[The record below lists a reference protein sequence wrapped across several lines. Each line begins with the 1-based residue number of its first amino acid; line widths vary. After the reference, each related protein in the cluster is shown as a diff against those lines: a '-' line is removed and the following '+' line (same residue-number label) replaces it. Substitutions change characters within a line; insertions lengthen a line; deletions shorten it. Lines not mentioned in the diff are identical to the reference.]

1 MPVSSNSGKQ
11 FIKSIVS
18 QFRNDEMLDIGVG
31 CGTYAKMFPDAE
43 WTGVEAWEPYVGE
56 YKLRDMYKNLIV
68 ADARTIHTW
77 PTDYYDVVF
86 AGDVLEHMPR
96 NDAEELVSR
105 LKRVTD
111 LLVIS
116 IPIGYHPQDDVGGNP
131 FERHV
136 TDNWT
141 DEAVREAFGEPTY
154 SKIEGEIG
162 VYIYDLSLPVIPR
175 TIHIVWVGD
184 EKKRPDN
191 CINTWREMNPAW
203 TVKVWGNKELE
214 EHPWRNKARMQT
226 MAQRQW
232 CGVADMMRYEILFD
246 EGGFCVDADSFCKR
260 PLEAWLFWKNLYAS
274 WENETVR
281 PGVIACGYIASA
293 PGHPVIGEVIKQIRE
308 DDDVEDKPAWYG
320 TGPRRLTN
328 VWNEMNPE
336 DGAIWPSHY
345 FIPDHFDGFTYEGD
359 GPVFATQEWGTTKS
373 LYDTLYRK
381 DRRLRIAV
389 YAISKNEEKFI
400 ERFCQSAKD
409 ADVIVLA
416 DTGSTD
422 RTAEIAK
429 ENGAQVH
436 SICITPWRFDHA
448 RNAALA
454 LVPRYIDVC
463 ISLDVDE
470 VMEPGWREEIER
482 VWNEN
487 TTRLRY
493 YFDWGAGIKFKYEK
507 IHARHGY
514 YWHHPCH
521 EYPVPDGRITE
532 VWADTDVLLVS
543 HHPDPTK
550 SRGQYLDLLTLS
562 VKEDPACPLN
572 AFYYARE
579 LTFHSRWADAIAAL
593 NNYLKLPGATWH
605 NERCYAYR
613 LLGKCY
619 EELGNTWE
627 AEANYHRACAEAPNT
642 REPWCNMAMLFYRQ
656 SRWLECYTAAMRALS
671 IKDKQLVYTCDP
683 EVWGPMPHDLAALAA
698 WHLGYKDMAVEQ
710 GRIALDMEPTNA
722 RLKGNL
728 DYYLGLKNQEAA

>member
-18 QFRNDEMLDIGVG
+18 QFLRDKMLDIGVG
-31 CGTYAKMFPDAE
+31 CGTYADMFPDAE
-43 WTGVEAWEPYVGE
+43 WTGVEAWEPYVE
-56 YKLRDMYKNLIV
+56 EFKLLDKYQRLIV
-68 ADARTIHTW
+68 ADARELSSWSEEHF
-77 PTDYYDVVF
+77 DVAF
-86 AGDVLEHMPR
+86 AGDVLEHMAR
-96 NDAEELVSR
+96 DEAVSLVEK
-105 LKRVTD
+105 LKQISDV
-111 LLVIS
+111 LVIS
-116 IPIGYHPQDDVGGNP
+116 IPIGYHPQGEVGGNP

-141 DEAVREAFGEPTY
+141 DKEAREAFGEPTFAT
-154 SKIEGEIG
+154 IEGEIG
-162 VYIYDLSLPVIPR
+162 VYIYDIAGSCIPR
-175 TIHIVWVGD
+175 VIHVVWVGD
-184 EKKRPDN
+184 EKQRPDN

-246 EGGFCVDADSFCKR
+246 EGGFAIDADSFCKL
-260 PLEAWLFWKNLYAS
+260 PLEEWLFSSHLCAS

-281 PGVIACGYIASA
+281 PDAIACGYIASA

-328 VWNEMNPE
+328 VWNAMKPE
-336 DGAIWPSHY
+336 DGTIWPSHY

-359 GPVFATQEWGTTKS
+359 GKVFATQEWGTTKS
-373 LYDTLYRK
+373 LYDTLHKRGRK
-381 DRRLRIAV
+381 LRIAI

-400 ERFCQSAKD
+400 ERWCKSAED
-409 ADVIVLA
+409 ADVVVLA

-422 RTAEIAK
+422 RTTEIARQ
-429 ENGAQVH
+429 NGAQVH

-454 LVPRYIDVC
+454 LVPRDIDVC

-470 VMEPGWREEIER
+470 IMEPGWREEIER
-482 VWNEN
+482 AWTAD

-521 EYPVPDGRITE
+521 EYPVPDGRIKE
-532 VWADTDVLLVS
+532 VWAESDMLLVS

-550 SRGQYLDLLTLS
+550 SRGQYLELLEMS
-562 VKEDPACPLN
+562 VREDPRCPRN
-572 AFYYARE
+572 AFYHARE
-579 LTFHSRWADAIAAL
+579 LTFHSRWNDAIHAL
-593 NNYLKLPGATWH
+593 NAYLKMPEATWP
-605 NERCYAYR
+605 NERCYAHR
-613 LLGKCY
+613 LLGKAH
-619 EELGNTWE
+619 EELGNPWE
-627 AEANYHRACAEAPNT
+627 AEAQYHRACAEASNT
-642 REPWCNMAMLFYRQ
+642 REPWCAMAMLYYRQ
-656 SRWLECYTAAMRALS
+656 HRWLESFTAAMRALS
-671 IKDKQLVYTCDP
+671 IKDRHLVYTCDP
-683 EVWGPMPHDLAALAA
+683 EVWGSMPHDLAALAA
-698 WHLGYKDMAVEQ
+698 WHLNYKDMAIEQ
-710 GRIALDMEPTNA
+710 GKLALTLDPESA
-722 RLKGNL
+722 RLQDNL
-728 DYYLGLKNQEAA
+728 NYYLGNKTQAA